1 MKPSRHTREPNNAI
15 KNLMRY
21 SALAL
26 LVLLAP
32 MLAVCQANTGCP
44 WLNVATASGVLKS
57 SESGPMATLAE
68 GGSAACS
75 FDYHDA
81 TASRVLKI
89 TVEEVKDPGQAMS
102 AYKARCGAGATPLPA
117 IGNEA
122 CAAEIKGPA
131 YGEEVIGRVR
141 DQIFTITVTTSA
153 QHDPFMPK
161 EALEE
166 KARNIAEQVAGALF

>member
-1 MKPSRHTREPNNAI
+1 
-15 KNLMRY
+15 MRY
-21 SALAL
+21 PALAL
-26 LVLLAP
+26 LLLLGPVRAI
-32 MLAVCQANTGCP
+32 CQVNTGCP

-68 GGSAACS
+68 GSSAACS

-81 TASRVLKI
+81 TVSRVLKI

-102 AYKARCGAGATPLPA
+102 AYKARCSAGATPLRA

-122 CAAEIKGPA
+122 CAAEVKGQTH
-131 YGEEVIGRVR
+131 GVEVIGRVR
-141 DQIFTITVTTSA
+141 DQVFTVTVTTSA
-153 QHDPFMPK
+153 QHDPFMPR

-166 KARNIAEQVAGALF
+166 KTRNIAEQVAGALF